1 MKVDHYLA
9 KNNDE
14 KTGFN
19 LKWIEPQNSKIKI

>member
-19 LKWIEPQNSKIKI
+19 LKWIEP